1 MDLLVEAMGCL
12 FPGHWPRP
20 IVCKYDYGEYSC
32 YATLMLLVA
41 RHGTA
46 VQQFRQLSEDNV
58 WYFIDILDQGA
69 FDACILRLGGL
80 ADLALC
86 SFGRRHDSQ
95 QQEDESVCQWLSI
108 QGRVNDQFH
117 GTHVLYVQSCV
128 MRRSTQHDQVP
139 CKSVFSGDTAHG
151 GCEVFLW
158 RL

>member
-1 MDLLVEAMGCL
+1 MEAMDCL
-12 FPGHWPRP
+12 VPGHWPRP

-46 VQQFRQLSEDNV
+46 VQQFRQLSEDGV
-58 WYFIDILDQGA
+58 RYFICVLDQGA
-69 FDACILRLGGL
+69 FDACVLRLGGL

-86 SFGRRHDSQ
+86 SFGRCHDSQ
-95 QQEDESVCQWLSI
+95 QQEDESVRRWLSI
-108 QGRVNDQFH
+108 QGRINDQFH
-117 GTHVLYVQSCV
+117 GTHVLYDQSCV
-128 MRRSTQHDQVP
+128 MRRSTQDDQVP
-139 CKSVFSGDTAHG
+139 CESVFSGDTSGKAHG